1 MSYFSKVA
9 VIGGGT
15 GARTI
20 LTGLKRQKDILLS
33 AIVTMSDD
41 GGHTGI
47 LRDELGVLPPGDLR
61 QCLVA
66 LSDDRDDAW
75 RKLFSYRFT
84 EGSGNMSGQNVGN
97 IILSALEK
105 IYEDPIVAL
114 DTAHRL
120 LDVKGRVI
128 PVTLEGTTLCA
139 ELEDGTVVRGE
150 HNIDA
155 TEKPHA
161 AIKRCFFETDP
172 RVNSEALT
180 AIRDADVV
188 VIGPGDFWTSIVPN
202 LIVQEIPQALHELQ
216 QNGGKIFFVCNL
228 VTKAGETDGYK
239 TSDFRSRINELIS
252 PAHLDITIVNS
263 AKPAHEIQRRYEEI
277 GEYLVED
284 DLPHRDHTVF
294 RQALISPEIGET
306 VSGDKVRRSL
316 LRHDGEILAQVIKR
330 LLPEN

>member
-1 MSYFSKVA
+1 
-9 VIGGGT
+9 
-15 GARTI
+15 
-20 LTGLKRQKDILLS
+20 
-33 AIVTMSDD
+33 
-41 GGHTGI
+41 
-47 LRDELGVLPPGDLR
+47 
-61 QCLVA
+61 
-66 LSDDRDDAW
+66 
-75 RKLFSYRFT
+75 
-84 EGSGNMSGQNVGN
+84 MSGQNVGN

-139 ELEDGTVVRGE
+139 ELEDGTIVRGE

-155 TEKPHA
+155 TEEPRA
-161 AIKRCFFETDP
+161 AIKRCFFENSP
-172 RVNSEALT
+172 KINSEALT
-180 AIRDADVV
+180 TIRDADVI

-202 LIVQEIPQALHELQ
+202 LIVPEIPQALHELQ
-216 QNGGKIFFVCNL
+216 KNGGKIFFVCNL

-239 TSDFRSRINELIS
+239 SSDFRDRINQLIS

-263 AKPAHEIQRRYEEI
+263 AKPAQEIQRRYEEI

-284 DLPHRDHTVF
+284 DLPHRDHAIF

-306 VSGDKVRRSL
+306 VSGDKVRRSF

-330 LLPEN
+330 LIPEG